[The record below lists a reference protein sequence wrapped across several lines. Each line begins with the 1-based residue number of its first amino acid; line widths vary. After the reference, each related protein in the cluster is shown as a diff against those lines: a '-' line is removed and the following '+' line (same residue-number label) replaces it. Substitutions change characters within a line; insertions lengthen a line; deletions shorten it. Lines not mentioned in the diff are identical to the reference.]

1 MKDKLKDEMIKS
13 IIESKEFFFIGK
25 FDGVYKLLH
34 SDLSEGDEWVD
45 MIQHFKDKLEE
56 KITGQ
61 RKDRNALEDLLGDEG
76 INLN

>member
-1 MKDKLKDEMIKS
+1 MEDELKNEMIKS
-13 IIESKEFFFIGK
+13 ILESKEFFFIGK

-34 SDLSEGDEWVD
+34 SDLSECDEWVD
-45 MIQHFKDKLEE
+45 MIEHFKDKLEE

>member
-1 MKDKLKDEMIKS
+1 MIKS
-13 IIESKEFFFIGK
+13 ILESKEFFFIGK

-34 SDLSEGDEWVD
+34 SDLSECDEWVD
-45 MIQHFKDKLEE
+45 MIEHFKDKLEE